1 VQLDIVIVWR
11 IDHNNSPPLLPN
23 PRVLKLSSP
32 AETAHTIGSFH
43 RTTDI
48 VSLPALELG
57 QLTFFFIPSKIIEH
71 SLALEFWPVSQPVTF
86 SQRLLLTSLS
96 PFPPNLVRKEIYW
109 VIWKG
114 LTLSKSPAS
123 STIGP
128 NVLEVYDGKAF
139 LNVLGGI
146 QALETTR
153 KVTTMLSR

>member
-23 PRVLKLSSP
+23 PQVLKLSSP
-32 AETAHTIGSFH
+32 AENAHTIGSFH
-43 RTTDI
+43 PTTHI
-48 VSLPALELG
+48 VSVPALDLE
-57 QLTFFFIPSKIIEH
+57 QLTFFFISSKIIEH
-71 SLALEFWPVSQPVTF
+71 SLALEFWPVSQPVTL

-96 PFPPNLVRKEIYW
+96 PSPPNLVRKEIYF

-114 LTLSKSPAS
+114 LTLSESPAS

-139 LNVLGGI
+139 LNILGGI
-146 QALETTR
+146 QALGTTR
-153 KVTTMLSR
+153 KVTCMLSR